1 MSEMEMAALG
11 IGAIFLYICAVV
23 LAICLALAPLFCWI
37 HLRNIRRRQAENAHR
52 MDEHLCAMRRSLER
66 IDDAMRHICGMLEKK

>member
-1 MSEMEMAALG
+1 MNEIEAFGFGVGIIIYVALVVFG
-11 IGAIFLYICAVV
+11 IFL
-23 LAICLALAPLFCWI
+23 AIAPLFCWI

-66 IDDAMRHICGMLEKK
+66 IDDAMRRICGMLEKK